1 MIFKLLQYLSLFQ
14 KSANNVTDPSS
25 PTSTATDTDTI
36 VNSMYSNII
45 ASEVHTPVRPQVLT
59 HAWNINESSDR
70 HFAETGGQTASSFN
84 DVSSQSSI
92 YFLPAIQYVEAYEI
106 QTENDDENE
115 IQIEND
121 TQIQSTEQLA
131 DSTDIPYSN
140 HFDNGSIQDEL
151 SRSNEEESSFH
162 DNDNVNTSRGRVGSP
177 YRGRE
182 RGSGS
187 GSNRRNPSTAV
198 YMERNRST
206 GQLPVAEAV
215 HDPSEKTLEETLTSL
230 PPIQDPTSTPSPTL
244 PLSLPTVVVDETP
257 PLSLT
262 LAVSENLTLIPESE
276 PSSSLHLSTVV
287 QSLTPSQSSF
297 SLTLL
302 APPVSTTTTTPSIPT
317 LPEATELNVEVQD
330 LIFPPPSSPSS
341 SSSSSSRR
349 SIRGNITLTEG
360 EEKIDVMQLTD
371 QSNMSRSQTSDSR
384 PSETIS
390 TWLIFVSLLFI
401 TVIIAI
407 FGITAVS
414 VRTNNGIDSNSFQ
427 PILRN
432 RESNLLSTWD
442 ANNLA
447 IENYPILTE
456 TDFTEDP
463 LSGNLLVENDPQI
476 TVLSFDTDF
485 DLLRSIQE
493 IQIITETH
501 TENDENE
508 YSQVGG
514 INGFGPSRI
523 DYNEFATD
531 ITNGNYDRNSID
543 NGDRISLEGS
553 FADDIILSENNILNG
568 ESIEEHAF
576 RMSHESALRNEE
588 TERSGSTGG
597 DPLIHIYTDSNI
609 DTQTD
614 IDIDVDSTI
623 LGNGS
628 GVDSTGE
635 EEYGVR
641 VTLTQSNNENE
652 IEIGIENGIENTDLW
667 IRVRG
672 FLVQV
677 LSTFRHLHDT
687 DSASDG
693 ILFYP
698 DFCSEI
704 LKSTAN

>member
-1 MIFKLLQYLSLFQ
+1 M
-14 KSANNVTDPSS
+14 N
-25 PTSTATDTDTI
+25 
-36 VNSMYSNII
+36 
-45 ASEVHTPVRPQVLT
+45 
-59 HAWNINESSDR
+59 
-70 HFAETGGQTASSFN
+70 
-84 DVSSQSSI
+84 
-92 YFLPAIQYVEAYEI
+92 
-106 QTENDDENE
+106 
-115 IQIEND
+115 
-121 TQIQSTEQLA
+121 
-131 DSTDIPYSN
+131 
-140 HFDNGSIQDEL
+140 
-151 SRSNEEESSFH
+151 
-162 DNDNVNTSRGRVGSP
+162 
-177 YRGRE
+177 
-182 RGSGS
+182 
-187 GSNRRNPSTAV
+187 
-198 YMERNRST
+198 
-206 GQLPVAEAV
+206 
-215 HDPSEKTLEETLTSL
+215 
-230 PPIQDPTSTPSPTL
+230 
-244 PLSLPTVVVDETP
+244 
-257 PLSLT
+257 
-262 LAVSENLTLIPESE
+262 
-276 PSSSLHLSTVV
+276 
-287 QSLTPSQSSF
+287 
-297 SLTLL
+297 
-302 APPVSTTTTTPSIPT
+302 
-317 LPEATELNVEVQD
+317 
-330 LIFPPPSSPSS
+330 
-341 SSSSSSRR
+341 
-349 SIRGNITLTEG
+349 LTEG
-360 EEKIDVMQLTD
+360 EERIDVMQLTD

-427 PILRN
+427 PIPRD
-432 RESNLLSTWD
+432 RESNLLSTWN
-442 ANNLA
+442 ANNLV

-456 TDFTEDP
+456 TDFTADP
-463 LSGNLLVENDPQI
+463 LSGNLLDENDPQI

-485 DLLRSIQE
+485 DLLPSIQE
-493 IQIITETH
+493 IQTITETH

-553 FADDIILSENNILNG
+553 FADDITLSENNILDG

-576 RMSHESALRNEE
+576 RMSHEIALRNEE

-641 VTLTQSNNENE
+641 VTSTQSNNENE

-687 DSASDG
+687 DSANDG